1 MNVDIISV
9 LPDMFAALQHGVLGR
24 AIKNGLVTITLWD
37 PRDFSDDKHRTI
49 DDKPYGGG
57 PGMVMMVKPL
67 RRVIETIQSQRDK
80 PNWVIY
86 LTPQGRVLKQPVVK
100 ELHEKLATHNLVLL
114 CGRYEGIDE
123 RVITTL
129 VDEECSIGDYVLSGG
144 ELAAMVMID
153 AVARFIPGVLG
164 DSDSMAE
171 ESFNRGLL
179 EYPHYTRPEIENGIA
194 VPEILLSGD
203 HQAIARWRHQ
213 MALQR
218 TWQKRPDLLQTA
230 TLSKEELA
238 ILAELKDSEI
248 GDEDE

>member
-1 MNVDIISV
+1 M
-9 LPDMFAALQHGVLGR
+9 
-24 AIKNGLVTITLWD
+24 
-37 PRDFSDDKHRTI
+37 
-49 DDKPYGGG
+49 
-57 PGMVMMVKPL
+57 
-67 RRVIETIQSQRDK
+67 
-80 PNWVIY
+80 
-86 LTPQGRVLKQPVVK
+86 
-100 ELHEKLATHNLVLL
+100 

-171 ESFNRGLL
+171 ESFNRDLL

-230 TLSKEELA
+230 TLSKEELG